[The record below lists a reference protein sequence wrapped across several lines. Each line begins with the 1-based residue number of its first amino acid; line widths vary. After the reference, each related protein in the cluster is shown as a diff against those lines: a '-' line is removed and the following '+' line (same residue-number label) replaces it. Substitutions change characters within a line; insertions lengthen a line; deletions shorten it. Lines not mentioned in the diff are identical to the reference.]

1 MNPEQVVD
9 RSRLALAV
17 PLVEALGARPLRPR
31 DPAAG
36 VVVPV
41 GGLAE
46 SGAGAMHAAALTAVL
61 ELAAYLA
68 LVPAL
73 EPGEHA
79 VSHAVS
85 LQLVAPAPGGSR
97 VEAVGYLER
106 RGRSTAFLTATAE
119 ASGALVATAQITKS
133 IVPFR

>member
-1 MNPEQVVD
+1 MDAVQTVD

-17 PLVEALGARPLRPR
+17 PLVEALGARPLRPE

-41 GGLAE
+41 TGLAE
-46 SGAGAMHAAALTAVL
+46 SGGGAMHAAALTAVL

-73 EPGEHA
+73 DTDEHA

-85 LQLVAPAPGGSR
+85 LQLVAPAFGGSQ
-97 VEAVGYLER
+97 VEAIGYLER

-119 ASGALVATAQITKS
+119 VSGVLVATAQITKS